1 MMASM
6 DRFLI
11 KVIGKAV
18 MGLIPQMGV
27 DPIVMAGEIILSLQK
42 IASREINT
50 NEPII
55 VSICRINGGF
65 SQNIIPDMVELE
77 GTVRTT
83 NNGNQKVY
91 CYKNRRNCKGI
102 TTANRGTYEIEYDFK
117 YPAVINDKEFN
128 KFFLESAKKL

>member
-1 MMASM
+1 
-6 DRFLI
+6 
-11 KVIGKAV
+11 
-18 MGLIPQMGV
+18 MGV

-77 GTVRTT
+77 G
-83 NNGNQKVY
+83 
-91 CYKNRRNCKGI
+91 NCKS
-102 TTANRGTYEIEYDFK
+102 N
-117 YPAVINDKEFN
+117 
-128 KFFLESAKKL
+128 